1 MWGSVE
7 ACKTLIYALADPNAA
22 NRLRGS
28 TPLHAAALGRGPV
41 EKRAEC
47 VKLLVKAKGDPARPD
62 LGGDRP
68 IDMASEEVVRIAL
81 GAQPLL
87 LHKAVGERQINTLKQ
102 LIAQVQS
109 GALTLTLDTANPQ
122 GETALHMA
130 CSWPEGLQALLE
142 ARSDVNF
149 DTNARRTPL
158 HLATLG
164 GDARTVKLLL
174 NAEANVNLQDADM
187 DHDPRYTT
195 KEQETPDQH
204 RMPLHYAAAQSNCS
218 LVKLLLEAKAS
229 VNAVDS
235 QQMTSLHLCL
245 AASEESD
252 MEVACGVRVDGL
264 QSRAEWNGRLGS
276 IIGPSVPSTERS
288 VLRWP
293 VLIEGNQEGVM
304 MKAENLSRVHLET
317 ADSLLEARADVN
329 LGNLQW
335 GDGRTFLHEAA
346 HMGDLEMSKRALR
359 AGADIDR
366 KDKMGFT
373 PLHLAVRAR
382 KSEVIRLLVE
392 SKADLQQQTAQQKT
406 SAELG
411 AINGLNAELVSLLRG
426 EEPKKKDEDST
437 EDESSP
443 AAAQRPQTLKGM
455 TAEQRAM
462 LFID

>member
-1 MWGSVE
+1 
-7 ACKTLIYALADPNAA
+7 
-22 NRLRGS
+22 
-28 TPLHAAALGRGPV
+28 
-41 EKRAEC
+41 
-47 VKLLVKAKGDPARPD
+47 
-62 LGGDRP
+62 
-68 IDMASEEVVRIAL
+68 
-81 GAQPLL
+81 
-87 LHKAVGERQINTLKQ
+87 
-102 LIAQVQS
+102 
-109 GALTLTLDTANPQ
+109 
-122 GETALHMA
+122 MA